1 MEELIKI
8 SQDKQELLRILK
20 ELEKDFEEG
29 KISEKNYRLLSKQYI
44 SKLENLDTANR
55 IKNMMGQDEEES
67 IRKEQIAR
75 NMAQRNKRENDDLIN
90 RYVSNPRTKRKA
102 SSSNKNQYLLIG
114 GVFLLAAAVLGV
126 FFAVGALGSTNIGLP
141 TLTVEESAFP
151 EGGINI
157 TNDTNTTTSNSNTKN
172 INTNKNNSQKN
183 STPTPSPTPTP
194 KHTPTPTLS
203 YNGT

>member
-1 MEELIKI
+1 MIKI

-44 SKLENLDTANR
+44 SKLENLDAANR

-67 IRKEQIAR
+67 LRREKMAR
-75 NMAQRNKRENDDLIN
+75 NMAQRNKRENEDLIN
-90 RYVSNPRTKRKA
+90 RYVSNPKTKRKA

-141 TLTVEESAFP
+141 TLTVDESAFP

-157 TNDTNTTTSNSNTKN
+157 TNDTNTTTTNTNTNTKN
-172 INTNKNNSQKN
+172 TDANKNNSQKN
-183 STPTPSPTPTP
+183 STPNPP
-194 KHTPTPTLS
+194 KPDPKPEPKPEPPV
-203 YNGT
+203 NGT